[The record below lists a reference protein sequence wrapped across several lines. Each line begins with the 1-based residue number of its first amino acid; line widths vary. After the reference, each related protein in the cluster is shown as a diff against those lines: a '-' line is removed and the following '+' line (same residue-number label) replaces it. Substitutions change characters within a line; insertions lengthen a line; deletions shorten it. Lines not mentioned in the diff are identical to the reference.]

1 MAYLNHNLPT
11 ITCYIRNEFLYNH
24 KKGHGEVSLCDVH
37 SVASLEKHVPLFEAF
52 LENGVNWTRRPIH
65 AFCWKTD
72 APAPQ
77 LEECMWW
84 DCFSPYVDVQVRSR
98 LANLRAELINY
109 RGERN
114 EGTYLFT
121 LDWSWESKSTLNT
134 NFSETP
140 EHKCAHFFKM
150 DNGNFYAYPNNKIL
164 WYDDAWTKNRI
175 TKNPG
180 YEIDLTEYSVEN
192 RRKIETSDDFMYEIT
207 QIGIATP

>member
-1 MAYLNHNLPT
+1 
-11 ITCYIRNEFLYNH
+11 
-24 KKGHGEVSLCDVH
+24 
-37 SVASLEKHVPLFEAF
+37 
-52 LENGVNWTRRPIH
+52 
-65 AFCWKTD
+65 
-72 APAPQ
+72 
-77 LEECMWW
+77 MWW
-84 DCFSPYVDVQVRSR
+84 DCFSPYIDVRVRSR
-98 LANLRAELINY
+98 LDKKRAELINY
-109 RGERN
+109 RGEKN

-164 WYDDAWTKNRI
+164 WYDDAWTRNRI

-192 RRKIETSDDFMYEIT
+192 RRKIETSDDFMSYLNHNLPTIT
-207 QIGIATP
+207 CYIRNEFLYNHKKGHGEVTLCDVHSVASLEKHVPLFEALS